1 MTFEKI
7 PTDSEVKPTDM
18 PSNEITATT
27 EETSRG
33 MRFGVVAL
41 LLAVPL
47 GYLGMR
53 AFGRHSS
60 GSAAAVNVEAAQTDL
75 ASLESLVQASP
86 TSSNR
91 INLSLAYINGGQPA
105 QAIPVLSAVVA
116 EDKTNAIAWN
126 DLCVAHTLQKDY
138 ATAIDECNRALTI
151 SPDFQLARNNLK
163 WASDEKAKALGV
175 NAAAEQTTPLHD
187 GAFYLAEGLND
198 LHVGDY
204 DQAIVAWREMLK
216 LQPKSATAANNIGTA
231 YMMKKHP
238 DEAAAW
244 FNKAIEF
251 DPSMQL
257 AKNNLAWAQSVQQA
271 PKR

>member
-1 MTFEKI
+1 MTFDKVPADNDAELAAS
-7 PTDSEVKPTDM
+7 TSSET
-18 PSNEITATT
+18 TATP
-27 EETSRG
+27 EGTSRG
-33 MRFGVVAL
+33 VRLGVAAL
-41 LLAVPL
+41 LVAVPL
-47 GYLGMR
+47 VYLGIR
-53 AFGRHSS
+53 TFSS
-60 GSAAAVNVEAAQTDL
+60 QSGGSSAATNVEAAQTDL
-75 ASLESLVQASP
+75 ASLQSLAQESP

-91 INLSLAYINGGQPA
+91 IKLSLAYINGGQPG
-105 QAIPVLSAVVA
+105 QAIPVLNAVVA
-116 EDKTNAIAWN
+116 EDKTNAVAWN

-138 ATAIDECNRALTI
+138 ATAIDECNHALTL

-163 WASDEKAKALGV
+163 WASDEKAKALGSNTV
-175 NAAAEQTTPLHD
+175 AEQATPAHD

-198 LHVGDY
+198 LHAGDY

-216 LQPKSATAANNIGTA
+216 LEPKSAIAANNIGTA

-251 DPSMQL
+251 DPGMQL

-271 PKR
+271 KR

>member
-1 MTFEKI
+1 
-7 PTDSEVKPTDM
+7 M
-18 PSNEITATT
+18 PEGTPRVVRLGVAT
-27 EETSRG
+27 
-33 MRFGVVAL
+33 L

-47 GYLGMR
+47 IYLGVR
-53 AFGRHSS
+53 TFSRQTGGSS
-60 GSAAAVNVEAAQTDL
+60 ASVEAAQTDL
-75 ASLESLVQASP
+75 ASLESQVQTSP

-91 INLSLAYINGGQPA
+91 ISLSLAYISGGQPGR
-105 QAIPVLSAVVA
+105 AIPVLSAVVA
-116 EDKTNAIAWN
+116 EDKTNAVAWN
-126 DLCVAHTLQKDY
+126 DLCVALTLQKEY
-138 ATAIDECNRALTI
+138 ATAIDECNHALTI

-163 WASDEKAKALGV
+163 WASDEKAKVLVA
-175 NAAAEQTTPLHD
+175 NTSAEQTAAVHD

-198 LHVGDY
+198 LHAGDY

-216 LQPKSATAANNIGTA
+216 LEPKSAVAANNIGTA

-257 AKNNLAWAQSVQQA
+257 AKNNLAWAQSVQQGS
-271 PKR
+271 KR